1 MRHLF
6 QFLRLINMKKIGIYI
21 HFPFCV
27 SKCKYCN
34 FNSYADKNELQQEYL
49 RALVKE
55 IKNYSNKSVVV
66 DTIFIGGGTPSVMFD
81 GCVSTL
87 LSAIRANFK
96 VDENAEISIESNPN
110 SITLNKV
117 REWQEAGVNR
127 ISIGLQTANNSC
139 LKLLGRVHTRQD
151 YIDAVNIVRSV
162 GINNINTDC
171 LIGIPKQK
179 LSDVRYMLGLIN
191 KLDCPH
197 ISVYS
202 LILEEDTELSRLV
215 KDGAVKLPK
224 EAKTLGMYNYTLK
237 YLREQGYER
246 YEVSNFCKPNKDCKH
261 NHNIWNMAE
270 YLGFGAGAHSYF
282 DGVRYSNVLGI
293 ESYIEG
299 INSGSGSVDARE
311 EVTKE
316 ELLEETIMLGLRTS
330 QGINLD
336 KISKDFGVDLLST
349 KEKEIKYL
357 KDNGFIDLK
366 DNYLFATDLGF
377 TVLNRVILEL
387 V

>member
-1 MRHLF
+1 
-6 QFLRLINMKKIGIYI
+6 MKKIGIYV

-55 IKNYSNKSVVV
+55 IQSYSNKSVVV
-66 DTIFIGGGTPSVMFD
+66 DSIFIGGGTPSVMFD

-87 LSAIRANFK
+87 LSAIRTNFN
-96 VDENAEISIESNPN
+96 VLDDAEISIESNPN
-110 SITLNKV
+110 SVTINKV
-117 REWQEAGVNR
+117 REWQESGINR

-151 YIDAVNIVRSV
+151 YINAIETIRSV
-162 GINNINTDC
+162 GITNINTDC

-191 KLDCPH
+191 KLKCPH

-202 LILEEDTELSRLV
+202 LILEEDTELCRLV
-215 KDGAVKLPK
+215 KAGAVKLPK
-224 EAKTLGMYNYTLK
+224 EVKTLGMYNYTLK
-237 YLREQGYER
+237 YLREQGYDR
-246 YEVSNFCKPNKDCKH
+246 YEVSNFCKPNMECKH
-261 NHNIWNMAE
+261 NYNIWNMSE

-282 DGVRYSNVLGI
+282 DGVRYSNVLGV
-293 ESYIEG
+293 ESYIDA
-299 INSGSGSVDARE
+299 INKGTSIVDAKE
-311 EVTKE
+311 SVTKE

-330 QGINLD
+330 KGIDLE
-336 KISKDFGVDLLST
+336 KIKKTFGVDILST
-349 KEKEIKYL
+349 KEKEIRYL
-357 KDNGFIDLK
+357 RDNGFISIK
-366 DNYLFATDLGF
+366 GKYLSATDLGF

>member
-1 MRHLF
+1 
-6 QFLRLINMKKIGIYI
+6 MKKIGIYV

-55 IKNYSNKSVVV
+55 IQSYSNKKVAIDS
-66 DTIFIGGGTPSVMFD
+66 IFIGGGTPSVMFD

-87 LSAIRANFK
+87 LSAIRTNFN
-96 VDENAEISIESNPN
+96 VLDDAEISIESNPN
-110 SITLNKV
+110 SVTINKV
-117 REWQEAGVNR
+117 REWQESGVNR

-151 YIDAVNIVRSV
+151 YIDAIETIRSV
-162 GINNINTDC
+162 GITNINTDC

-191 KLDCPH
+191 KLKCPH

-202 LILEEDTELSRLV
+202 LILEEDTELCRLV
-215 KDGAVKLPK
+215 KAGAVKLPK
-224 EAKTLGMYNYTLK
+224 EVKTLGMYNYTLK
-237 YLREQGYER
+237 YLREQGYDR
-246 YEVSNFCKPNKDCKH
+246 YEVSNFCKPNMECRH
-261 NHNIWNMAE
+261 NHNIWNMSE

-282 DGVRYSNVLGI
+282 DGIRYSNVLGV
-293 ESYIEG
+293 ESYIES
-299 INSGSGSVDARE
+299 INNSTSAVDAKE
-311 EVTKE
+311 QVSKE

-330 QGINLD
+330 KGIDLE
-336 KISKDFGVDLLST
+336 KIKKDFGVDLLST

-357 KDNGFIDLK
+357 QDNGFITINGK
-366 DNYLFATDLGF
+366 YLSATDVGF

>member
-1 MRHLF
+1 
-6 QFLRLINMKKIGIYI
+6 MKKIGVYV

-55 IKNYSNKSVVV
+55 IQSYSNKSVVV
-66 DTIFIGGGTPSVMFD
+66 DSIFIGGGTPSVMFD

-87 LSAIRANFK
+87 LSAIRTNFN
-96 VDENAEISIESNPN
+96 VLDDAEISIESNPN
-110 SITLNKV
+110 SVTINKV
-117 REWQEAGVNR
+117 REWQESGINR

-151 YIDAVNIVRSV
+151 YINAIETIRSV
-162 GINNINTDC
+162 GITNINTDC

-191 KLDCPH
+191 KLKCPH

-202 LILEEDTELSRLV
+202 LILEEDTELCRLV
-215 KDGAVKLPK
+215 KAGSVKLPK
-224 EAKTLGMYNYTLK
+224 EVKTLGMYNYTLK
-237 YLREQGYER
+237 YLREQGYDR
-246 YEVSNFCKPNKDCKH
+246 YEVSNFCKPNMECKH
-261 NHNIWNMAE
+261 NYNIWNMSE

-282 DGVRYSNVLGI
+282 DGVRYSNVLGV
-293 ESYIEG
+293 ESYIDA
-299 INSGSGSVDARE
+299 INKGTSTVDARE
-311 EVTKE
+311 SVTKE

-330 QGINLD
+330 KGIDLE
-336 KISKDFGVDLLST
+336 KIKKTFGVDILST
-349 KEKEIKYL
+349 KEKEIRYL
-357 KDNGFIDLK
+357 RDNGFISIK
-366 DNYLFATDLGF
+366 GKYLSATDLGF

>member
-1 MRHLF
+1 M
-6 QFLRLINMKKIGIYI
+6 

-55 IKNYSNKSVVV
+55 IQSYSNKSVVV
-66 DTIFIGGGTPSVMFD
+66 DSIFIGGGTPSVMFD

-87 LSAIRANFK
+87 LSAIRTNFN
-96 VDENAEISIESNPN
+96 VLDDAEISIESNPN
-110 SITLNKV
+110 SVTINKV
-117 REWQEAGVNR
+117 REWQESGINR

-151 YIDAVNIVRSV
+151 YINAIETIRSV
-162 GINNINTDC
+162 GITNINTDC

-191 KLDCPH
+191 KLKCPH

-202 LILEEDTELSRLV
+202 LILEEDTELCRLV
-215 KDGAVKLPK
+215 KAGAVKLPK
-224 EAKTLGMYNYTLK
+224 EVKTLGMYNYTLK
-237 YLREQGYER
+237 YLREQGYDR
-246 YEVSNFCKPNKDCKH
+246 YEVSNFCKPNMECKH
-261 NHNIWNMAE
+261 NYNIWNMSE

-282 DGVRYSNVLGI
+282 DGVRYSNVLGV
-293 ESYIEG
+293 ESYIDA
-299 INSGSGSVDARE
+299 INKGTSIVDAKE
-311 EVTKE
+311 SVTKE

-330 QGINLD
+330 KGIDLE
-336 KISKDFGVDLLST
+336 KIKKTFGVDILST
-349 KEKEIKYL
+349 KEKEIRYL
-357 KDNGFIDLK
+357 RDNGFISIK
-366 DNYLFATDLGF
+366 GKYLSATDLGF